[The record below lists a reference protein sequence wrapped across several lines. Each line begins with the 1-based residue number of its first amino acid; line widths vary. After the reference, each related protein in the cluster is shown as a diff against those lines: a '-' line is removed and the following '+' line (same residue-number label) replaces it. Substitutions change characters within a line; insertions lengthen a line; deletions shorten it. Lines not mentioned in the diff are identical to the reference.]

1 VRTII
6 FTSLL
11 LIFLNSQARAAD
23 CPDFFRF
30 VDFGL
35 EAADG
40 TIHRGGQTYRAEGFD
55 GQALL
60 IRELTECRKL
70 RDLSVDGRGNPVP
83 VVTSI
88 SYDPEKS
95 GIELEELR
103 LKAVSDVVAETER
116 AAAEHRS
123 RLEESDAVVT
133 NGATY
138 LCASSQNLDSFSC
151 QLVSPFGGNL
161 ALVAYCTR
169 SDCTVSA
176 LAVKANIVAQAS
188 WVPSEAAIKSPE
200 LWAMEIAD
208 RVQEIHDFLAPLS
221 S

>member
-1 VRTII
+1 MRTII

-11 LIFLNSQARAAD
+11 LIFMNSQARAGD
-23 CPDFFRF
+23 CPDFYRF

-40 TIHRGGQTYRAEGFD
+40 TIHRGGPTYRAEGFD

-60 IRELTECRKL
+60 IRDLTLCRQV

-83 VVTSI
+83 VVTSVN
-88 SYDPEKS
+88 YNPERT

-103 LKAVSDVVAETER
+103 LEAVSDVVAETER
-116 AAAEHRS
+116 AATEHRS
-123 RLEESDAVVT
+123 RLEESDAVFT
-133 NGATY
+133 NGSSY
-138 LCASSQNLDSFSC
+138 LCASSQGLDRFSC

-161 ALVAYCTR
+161 TLVAYCTR
-169 SDCTVSA
+169 SDCTVPA

>member
-1 VRTII
+1 MRTII

-11 LIFLNSQARAAD
+11 LIFLNSPARAAD

-35 EAADG
+35 ETADG
-40 TIHRGGQTYRAEGFD
+40 PLQRGGPTYRAEGFD

-60 IRELTECRKL
+60 IRELTTCRKV

-83 VVTSI
+83 VVTSVD
-88 SYDPEKS
+88 YDPEKT
-95 GIELEELR
+95 GIDLKALR
-103 LKAVSDVVAETER
+103 LEAVSDVAAETER

-123 RLEESDAVVT
+123 QLEKDTTVVT
-133 NGATY
+133 AGPTY
-138 LCASSQNLDSFSC
+138 LCASPEGSDRFSC

-161 ALVAYCTR
+161 ALVVYCNR
-169 SDCTVSA
+169 AKCRVPA
-176 LAVKANIVAQAS
+176 LAVKANIIAQAA
-188 WVPSEAAIKSPE
+188 WVPSEAAVKNHVV
-200 LWAMEIAD
+200 WALEIAD
-208 RVQEIHDFLAPLS
+208 RVQEIRDFLAPLS

>member
-1 VRTII
+1 MRTII

-11 LIFLNSQARAAD
+11 LIFMNSQARAGD
-23 CPDFFRF
+23 CPDFYRF

-35 EAADG
+35 EATDG
-40 TIHRGGQTYRAEGFD
+40 TIHRGGPTYRAEGFD

-60 IRELTECRKL
+60 IRELTECRQV

-83 VVTSI
+83 VVTSVN
-88 SYDPEKS
+88 YNPERT

-103 LKAVSDVVAETER
+103 LEAVSDVVEETER

-123 RLEESDAVVT
+123 RLEENDAVVT
-133 NGATY
+133 NGSTY
-138 LCASSQNLDSFSC
+138 LCASSQGSGRFSC

-161 ALVAYCTR
+161 ALVVYCTR
-169 SDCTVSA
+169 SDCKVPA
-176 LAVKANIVAQAS
+176 LAVKANIVVQAS
-188 WVPSEAAIKSPE
+188 WIPSDAATKDPE